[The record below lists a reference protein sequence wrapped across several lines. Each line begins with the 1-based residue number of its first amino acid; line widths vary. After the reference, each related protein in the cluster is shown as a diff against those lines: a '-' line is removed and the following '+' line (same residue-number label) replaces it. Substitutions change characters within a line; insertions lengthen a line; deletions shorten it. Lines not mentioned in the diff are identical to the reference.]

1 MEKTPRPEKPT
12 TVRNRA
18 IFSAA
23 AAGQSIAQLAEI
35 FCLAPAS
42 IRAIMADEGHRRA
55 VSVDAY
61 YRDMRRPQERRRA
74 AV

>member
-1 MEKTPRPEKPT
+1 MAEKPT
-12 TVRNRA
+12 TTRNRA

-23 AAGQSIAQLAEI
+23 EAGQSIDDLAQI
-35 FCLAPAS
+35 YRLAPAS

-61 YRDMRRPQERRRA
+61 YRDMRQPQGRA
-74 AV
+74 ASIH